1 VLSRVTRSRHL
12 PRLWA
17 QMENDNM
24 KRLIASSLIV
34 PFALGLAACDVDQ
47 TEEAELPDVQV
58 EGGNMPEFDVETA
71 DVDVGTEE
79 KVIEVPDVDVTMP
92 DADGTPVTG
101 DE

>member
-1 VLSRVTRSRHL
+1 
-12 PRLWA
+12 
-17 QMENDNM
+17 M
-24 KRLIASSLIV
+24 KRLIAASLIA

-47 TEEAELPDVQV
+47 TEEGEMPEVNV
-58 EGGNMPEFDVETA
+58 EGGNMPEYDVETA

-79 KVIEVPDVDVTMP
+79 KTIEVPTIDVEVP